1 MSTETSSQT
10 CVESF
15 VSVNVVVKRGL
26 FSPRT
31 MTNASATSPQQRSAS
46 QITVNLQDLLENL
59 FLVLTDKEAMVIRK
73 RFALKGEQKQTL
85 EKIGKQFNVTRERI
99 RQIESIA
106 LSKLKRTVRTTR
118 LDEVNALAKE
128 VLRAHGGL
136 MREDMLI
143 SECLKHIAGSKQLDG
158 AVLRLSFSID
168 PELSS
173 GSRNNT
179 FVPFWRLESLSIDD
193 VSLIVGSMV
202 KILKK
207 RKSCMQNEEIVS
219 AIQTLNLFEGR
230 MPGKE
235 LIRSCLEVDE
245 RLREIPEGWGLTE
258 WRFVRPRSIRDKI
271 EIILRK
277 EGEPIHFMDIANR
290 IKEANFDHKNV
301 TVQAVHN
308 ELIRY
313 PQFVLVGRGLYA
325 LKEWGYEPGTV
336 ADVIEKI
343 LKEKGPL
350 SKKEI
355 ILEVAKQR
363 TVKVG
368 TISLN
373 LQKMPFFTRVG
384 RAVYAFDEAKK
395 K

>member
-1 MSTETSSQT
+1 M
-10 CVESF
+10 F
-15 VSVNVVVKRGL
+15 D
-26 FSPRT
+26 
-31 MTNASATSPQQRSAS
+31 NASATAQKATGPQIS
-46 QITVNLQDLLENL
+46 VDLQDLLGSL
-59 FLVLTDKEAMVIRK
+59 FMVLTDKEAMVIQK

-85 EKIGKQFNVTRERI
+85 EKIGKHFNVTRERI

-128 VLRAHGGL
+128 ILRMHGGL
-136 MREDMLI
+136 LREDTLV
-143 SECLKHIAGSKQLDG
+143 SECLKRISGAKEVDG

-168 PELSS
+168 PEMVA
-173 GSRNNT
+173 GSRAQS
-179 FVPFWRLESLSIDD
+179 FIPFWRLESLAMDD
-193 VSLIVGSMV
+193 VNLIVNNIV

-207 RKSCMQNEEIVS
+207 RKNCMQTDEIVS
-219 AIQTLNLFEGR
+219 AIQALNLFDGR
-230 MPGKE
+230 IPGRE
-235 LIRSCLEVDE
+235 LISSSLAIDE
-245 RLREIPEGWGLTE
+245 RLRQISEGWGLTD
-258 WRFVRPRSIRDKI
+258 WRFVRPRSIRDKV

-277 EGEPIHFMDIANR
+277 TGEPLHFMDIANR
-290 IKEANFDHKNV
+290 IKDATFDHKNV
-301 TVQAVHN
+301 TIQAVHN

-325 LKEWGYEPGTV
+325 LKEWGFEPGTV

-343 LKEKGPL
+343 LIDKGPL

-355 ILEVAKQR
+355 ISEVGKQR

-373 LQKMPFFTRVG
+373 LQKMPYFKRVG
-384 RAVYAFDEAKK
+384 RAVYAFDPELKN
-395 K
+395 

>member
-1 MSTETSSQT
+1 MSDQATATASTTTGPQIQVDLQELLDS
-10 CVESF
+10 
-15 VSVNVVVKRGL
+15 L
-26 FSPRT
+26 F
-31 MTNASATSPQQRSAS
+31 M
-46 QITVNLQDLLENL
+46 
-59 FLVLTDKEAMVIRK
+59 VLTDKESMVIQK
-73 RFALKGEQKQTL
+73 RFALHGEQKQTL
-85 EKIGKQFNVTRERI
+85 EKIGKHFNVTRERI

-118 LDEVNALAKE
+118 LDEVNCLAKE
-128 VLRAHGGL
+128 ILRNNGGL
-136 MREDMLI
+136 LREDRLTT
-143 SECLKHIAGSKQLDG
+143 ECLKRIVRAKDVDG

-168 PELSS
+168 PDMIS
-173 GSRNNT
+173 GSRAHS
-179 FVPFWRLESLSIDD
+179 FISFWRLESLSMDD
-193 VSLIVGSMV
+193 VSVIVNSIV

-207 RKSCMQNEEIVS
+207 RKNCMQTDEIVS
-219 AIQTLNLFEGR
+219 AIQALNLFDGR
-230 MPGKE
+230 IPSRE
-235 LIRSCLEVDE
+235 LVASCLEIDE
-245 RLREIPEGWGLTE
+245 RLREISEGWGLTE
-258 WRFVRPRSIRDKI
+258 WRFVRPRSIRDKV

-277 EGEPIHFMDIANR
+277 TGEPLHFMDIANR
-290 IKEANFDHKNV
+290 IKDAIFDHKNV

-343 LKEKGPL
+343 LIDKGPL

-355 ILEVAKQR
+355 IAEVAKQR

-373 LQKMPFFTRVG
+373 LQKMPYFKRVG
-384 RAVYAFDEAKK
+384 RAVYAFDSELKN
-395 K
+395 

>member
-1 MSTETSSQT
+1 M
-10 CVESF
+10 
-15 VSVNVVVKRGL
+15 
-26 FSPRT
+26 PD
-31 MTNASATSPQQRSAS
+31 SATATAQKSSGS
-46 QITVNLQDLLENL
+46 QIHLDLQQLLDSL
-59 FLVLTDKEAMVIRK
+59 FMVLTDKESMVIQK

-85 EKIGKQFNVTRERI
+85 EMIGKHFNVTRERI

-118 LDEVNALAKE
+118 LDEVNALAKDILRLHGG
-128 VLRAHGGL
+128 VLREDGL
-136 MREDMLI
+136 VSD
-143 SECLKHIAGSKQLDG
+143 CLRHIAGASEIDG

-168 PELSS
+168 SDMVA
-173 GSRNNT
+173 GNRAQT
-179 FVPFWRLESLSIDD
+179 FIPFWRIESLALDD
-193 VSLIVGSMV
+193 ISTIVNNIV

-207 RKSCMQNEEIVS
+207 RKNCMQSDEIVS
-219 AIQTLNLFEGR
+219 AIQALNLFDGR
-230 MPGKE
+230 VPSKE
-235 LIRSCLEVDE
+235 LISSCLEIDE
-245 RLREIPEGWGLTE
+245 RLRHISEGWGLTE
-258 WRFVRPRSIRDKI
+258 WRFVRPRSIRDKV

-277 EGEPIHFMDIANR
+277 TGEPLHFMDIANR
-290 IKEANFDHKNV
+290 IKAAQFDHKNV

-343 LKEKGPL
+343 LIEKGPL

-355 ILEVAKQR
+355 IIEVAKQR

-373 LQKMPFFTRVG
+373 LQKMPYFKRVG
-384 RAVYAFDEAKK
+384 RAVYAFDSEAKK
-395 K
+395 